1 MVAGEPPDPLHE
13 RVLKLEEELLELRD
27 KERKGRVASDEAR
40 EVHQRIRDLEHEIEN
55 LRILDLRP
63 SGRLPTAPPSST
75 RMPPISLRGEGG
87 LPPSEG
93 DAPPVSWVNPG
104 HGAPALPTLLISL
117 VIGGL
122 IVVSLFSKCAGLG
135 PHGTFK
141 PTVQHKD
148 PVQHHAPPTAS
159 APR

>member
-1 MVAGEPPDPLHE
+1 MVAGEPPDPLHD

-40 EVHQRIRDLEHEIEN
+40 EVHQRIRDLEHEIEK

-63 SGRLPTAPPSST
+63 SGRLPTAPPSSM
-75 RMPPISLRGEGG
+75 RVPPMSLRGEDGSP
-87 LPPSEG
+87 LSAA

-122 IVVSLFSKCAGLG
+122 VAVSLFSKCAGLG
-135 PHGTFK
+135 PHGAFK

-148 PVQHHAPPTAS
+148 PVPHRAPAPPST
-159 APR
+159 PR